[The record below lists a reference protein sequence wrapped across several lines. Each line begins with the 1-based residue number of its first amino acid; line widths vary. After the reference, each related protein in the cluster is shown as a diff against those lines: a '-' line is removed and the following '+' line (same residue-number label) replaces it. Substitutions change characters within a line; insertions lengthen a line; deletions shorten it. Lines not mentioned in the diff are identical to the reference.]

1 MVRRKGLQALLLG
14 PMSPIVLRV
23 REARKA
29 KGWTQ
34 DELARRAGVRR
45 ATISSLESP
54 RRQRVNLAVL
64 EKVAKALGVPMLQ
77 LLHETRKGGK
87 P

>member
-1 MVRRKGLQALLLG
+1 MVRKKGLKAILLG

-34 DELARRAGVRR
+34 AQLAKRAGVRR

-54 RRQRVNLAVL
+54 GRQRVNMGVL
-64 EKVAKALGVPMLQ
+64 EKVAKALRVPVLQ
-77 LLHETRKGGK
+77 LLQETRGGK